1 MSCNCDKSA
10 LADKDNPQNLTRDL
24 RIIKNKNLD
33 KITCNGTKYCEY
45 KTINF
50 NEDKESS
57 FHGLN
62 QCLSSW
68 CNKKDMSKRSLSEWK
83 HLVNNEME
91 RKINLLK
98 EKHVKYVA

>member
-1 MSCNCDKSA
+1 MPCSCDKSP
-10 LADKDNPQNLTRDL
+10 LADKDNGHNLTRDL
-24 RIIKNKNLD
+24 RIIKNKNLE

-50 NEDKESS
+50 NKDKESS
-57 FHGLN
+57 FHGLY

-98 EKHVKYVA
+98 ERHVKYVA